1 MLLQVNLEILK
12 LKMVFTIVSGKKAG
26 NAISADAL
34 RQLQAVFS
42 VKDTITKKEA
52 RDIGVM
58 SGATLTQVI
67 LNVSCFFM
75 FCVHCSFLL
84 LQCMPNSLDIVSYL
98 CKDRHS
104 PYRQRLECE
113 QLGSVQ
119 VLVFVVYDDDVNIG
133 FCHLLTNY

>member
-1 MLLQVNLEILK
+1 MFTTFHYKMLLQVNLEILK

-67 LNVSCFFM
+67 LNVSYFVYIVHFF
-75 FCVHCSFLL
+75 CCNACQILWTL
-84 LQCMPNSLDIVSYL
+84 
-98 CKDRHS
+98 
-104 PYRQRLECE
+104 
-113 QLGSVQ
+113 
-119 VLVFVVYDDDVNIG
+119 
-133 FCHLLTNY
+133 

>member
-1 MLLQVNLEILK
+1 MELLK
-12 LKMVFTIVSGKKAG
+12 LKVVFTIISGKKAG

-58 SGATLTQVI
+58 SGATLTQVSI
-67 LNVSCFFM
+67 HNHSYF
-75 FCVHCSFLL
+75 VHIVLCRI
-84 LQCMPNSLDIVSYL
+84 LQCMPNPLDFVRYL
-98 CKDRHS
+98 HKDIYS
-104 PYRQRLECE
+104 QGLYYE

-119 VLVFVVYDDDVNIG
+119 ISVFVVYDVFTYISAT
-133 FCHLLTNY
+133 C